1 MIFSCDRW
9 GETWPD
15 HPVTRVPC
23 PTCRVAVGTW
33 CRRPSGHRA
42 MDLHIDREH
51 AALAAGVLQKCPG
64 LLGDRRS
71 NTAVQL
77 GLDL

>member
-1 MIFSCDRW
+1 MIFSCDRC

-15 HPVTRVPC
+15 HPVTRVRC

-51 AALAAGVLQKCPG
+51 AALAAGILQKC
-64 LLGDRRS
+64 
-71 NTAVQL
+71 L
-77 GLDL
+77 GLPDDRLPKTAGQFVLDL